1 MNTII
6 LYTEPRTG
14 QIRGYVR
21 LAGGGEFATAYP
33 TRAALDDAIQSLRR
47 SGEAHSITLDRNPM
61 SYQADRKPA
70 E

>member
-1 MNTII
+1 MHTIT
-6 LYTEPRTG
+6 LYTDPRTG

-33 TRAALDDAIQSLRR
+33 TRAALDDAIQALRR
-47 SGEAHSITLDRNPM
+47 SGEAHSITLDRN
-61 SYQADRKPA
+61 SFAYQADRKTA

>member
-1 MNTII
+1 MHTII

-21 LAGGGEFATAYP
+21 LAGGGEFATACP
-33 TRAALDDAIQSLRR
+33 THAALADAVQALRR
-47 SGEAHSITLDRNPM
+47 SGEAHSISLDRNPIA
-61 SYQADRKPA
+61 YQADRKPA